1 MFESHNSKHKSCHEI
16 WGLNSPSK
24 AVGTH
29 HRVEARGMT
38 LPDIS
43 RHSRE
48 EELVWDSLRVGAR
61 RKGSLASLRG
71 ANGHGLSKCGC
82 RIGAN

>member
-1 MFESHNSKHKSCHEI
+1 MFESQKSEHKSCHEI

-48 EELVWDSLRVGAR
+48 EELVWTA
-61 RKGSLASLRG
+61 
-71 ANGHGLSKCGC
+71 
-82 RIGAN
+82 